1 MPRRRRTLAL
11 GALALG
17 GGGAAAAQARLLR
30 RIATDPADAALRAF
44 QPGRPLT
51 VTSADGTELHAEVFG
66 REDAPTIVLIHG
78 WTEAIAYWAFAI
90 DELVR
95 DFRVVAYDL
104 RGHGRSG
111 RATDADY
118 SLERFGQDVDAV
130 LRVAVPD
137 GRVRLVAGH
146 SLGAMSIASW
156 ADQFDVTA
164 RAESAALLNTGLGG
178 LIAGA
183 AVVAVPAFAK
193 RLQDPLGRRLFLGSR
208 SPIPPFT
215 SPLHHL
221 LISYLAFGPTATPGM
236 VEFYRRLITACPP
249 DVRAAVGLAM
259 ADMELDPALAKLTI
273 PTLVMAGER
282 DRLTPVAQAE
292 RIASELPQLAELIVL
307 PNTGHMGPL
316 ERPAEVSA
324 ALRELA
330 VAAGEPQAAPV

>member
-1 MPRRRRTLAL
+1 MPDRHRTVAL
-11 GALALG
+11 GALAVV
-17 GGGAAAAQARLLR
+17 GAAAAAEARLLR
-30 RIATDPADAALRAF
+30 RIGTDPADAALRAF
-44 QPGRPLT
+44 QAGRPVT
-51 VTSADGTELHAEVFG
+51 VISADGTELHAEEFG
-66 REDAPTIVLIHG
+66 PETAPTIVLIHG
-78 WTEAIAYWAFAI
+78 WTEAIAYWAFVI
-90 DELVR
+90 DELKR
-95 DFRVVAYDL
+95 DFRVIAYDL

-130 LRVAVPD
+130 LRAAVAG

-156 ADQFDVTA
+156 AHQFDVA
-164 RAESAALLNTGLGG
+164 AHAESAALLNTGLGG

-183 AVVAVPAFAK
+183 AVVAVPAFAE
-193 RLQDPLGRRLFLGSR
+193 RLRDPLGRRLFLGSS

-215 SPLHHL
+215 SPLHHF
-221 LISYLAFGPTATPGM
+221 LISYIAFGPTATPGM
-236 VEFYRRLITACPP
+236 VEFYRRLITACPA

-259 ADMELDPALAKLTI
+259 ADMELNPALAKLTI
-273 PTLVMAGER
+273 PTLVMAADR

-292 RIASELPQLAELIVL
+292 RIASELPRLTELIVL

-330 VAAGEPQAAPV
+330 LTAGDPQAAAV